1 MDGDAGV
8 VTGRTML
15 RVGLA
20 LVVVLALLPGRSVAA
35 QTIEDVLAT
44 VEVDSPEIRLITS
57 ELTATRSRVAEARVI
72 GEEAELDLVELDF
85 AEDQI
90 RSSVPGAARA
100 VDRART
106 QEAVVRE
113 ELADLAVLAYVAAPP
128 DERLAAVVTQTER
141 IIDRERADV
150 LFDVVSGARG
160 EQLGRQSSTRRDA
173 EFALTT
179 ALDDLDTLR
188 KRIVDTQALLEL
200 ATTTV
205 AQGEAAIPVLESELV
220 EARRVAPV
228 VGTDLPLVVFEAY
241 LRGARNAAADSPGC
255 NITWPLLAGIG
266 RVESRHGTFG
276 GNQVLPDGSITGQ
289 IIGIP
294 LNGENDTR
302 LIEDSDGGALDGDP
316 EFDRAVGPMQFIPTT
331 WAAFASDGN
340 GDGIADPHHL
350 FDASRAAA
358 TYLCRAG
365 DLSDPATKAA
375 AILSYNR
382 SESYR
387 DTVLGY
393 EAQYEEVPAR

>member
-1 MDGDAGV
+1 MVASAF
-8 VTGRTML
+8 
-15 RVGLA
+15 GLLSGGA
-20 LVVVLALLPGRSVAA
+20 VAA
-35 QTIEDVLAT
+35 QTIEEVLAT
-44 VEVDSPEIRLITS
+44 VEVDSPELRLITS
-57 ELTATRSRVAEARVI
+57 ELDATRTRVAEARVI
-72 GEEAELDLVELDF
+72 GREAELDLVELDF
-85 AEDQI
+85 AQDQI
-90 RSSVPGAARA
+90 RASVPGAART
-100 VDRART
+100 VDRTRAE
-106 QEAVVRE
+106 EAIVRD

-128 DERLAAVVTQTER
+128 DERLAAVISGTER
-141 IIDRERADV
+141 TIDRERADV
-150 LFDVVSGARG
+150 LFDVVTATRG
-160 EQLGRQSSTRRDA
+160 EQLARQSSTRRDA

-179 ALDDLDTLR
+179 ALDDLDDLDD
-188 KRIVDTQALLEL
+188 RIVDTEALLQL

-205 AQGEAAIPVLESELV
+205 AQGEAAIPVLEGQLV

-228 VGTDLPLVVFEAY
+228 VGTDFPLVVFEAY
-241 LRGARNAAADSPGC
+241 LRGARNASADFPGC

-266 RVESRHGTFG
+266 RDESRHGTFG
-276 GNQVLPDGSITGQ
+276 GNQVLPDGSVSGQ

-302 LIEDSDGGALDGDP
+302 VIEDSDGGALDGDT

-331 WAAFASDGN
+331 WAAFAADGN

-365 DLSDPATKAA
+365 DLTDPITKNA

-393 EAQYEEVPAR
+393 EAEYGEVPER

>member
-1 MDGDAGV
+1 M
-8 VTGRTML
+8 TGSVLRRTA
-15 RVGLA
+15 LA
-20 LVVVLALLPGRSVAA
+20 LALLLVLLPGPSAAA
-35 QTIEDVLAT
+35 QNVEEVLAT
-44 VEVDSPEIRLITS
+44 VEVDSPELRLITS
-57 ELTATRSRVAEARVI
+57 ELSATQSRVAEAKVI
-72 GEEAELDLVELDF
+72 GEEAELDLRELVF

-106 QEAVVRE
+106 QEAAVSA
-113 ELADLAVLAYVAAPP
+113 ELAELAVLAYVAAPP
-128 DERLAAVVTQTER
+128 DERLAAIVTETER

-150 LFDVVSGARG
+150 LFDAVTGARG
-160 EQLGRQSSTRRDA
+160 EHLARESSSRRDA

-179 ALDDLDTLR
+179 ALDDLDALR
-188 KRIVDTQALLEL
+188 QRIVDTEALLQL
-200 ATTTV
+200 ATSTV
-205 AQGEAAIPVLESELV
+205 AQGEAAIPVLQQQLV
-220 EARRVAPV
+220 EARRVAAV

-241 LRGARNAAADSPGC
+241 LRGARGAAADSPGC

-276 GNQVLPDGSITGQ
+276 GNRVLPDGSVSGQ

-302 LIEDSDGGALDGDP
+302 VIEDSDGGALDGDP

-331 WAAFASDGN
+331 WAAFARDGN
-340 GDGIADPHHL
+340 GDGVADPHHL
-350 FDASRAAA
+350 FDATRAAA
-358 TYLCRAG
+358 AYLCRAG
-365 DLSDPATKAA
+365 DLADPATKAA

-393 EAQYEEVPAR
+393 EAQYGEVPAR

>member
-1 MDGDAGV
+1 
-8 VTGRTML
+8 VTGSVLRRTA
-15 RVGLA
+15 LA
-20 LVVVLALLPGRSVAA
+20 LALLLVLLPGPSAAA
-35 QTIEDVLAT
+35 QNVEEVLAT
-44 VEVDSPEIRLITS
+44 VEVDSPELRLITS
-57 ELTATRSRVAEARVI
+57 ELSATQSRVAEAKVI
-72 GEEAELDLVELDF
+72 GEEAELDLRELVF

-106 QEAVVRE
+106 QEAAVSA
-113 ELADLAVLAYVAAPP
+113 ELAELAVLAYVAAPP
-128 DERLAAVVTQTER
+128 DERLAAIVTETER

-150 LFDVVSGARG
+150 LFDAVTGARG
-160 EQLGRQSSTRRDA
+160 KHLARESSSRRDA

-179 ALDDLDTLR
+179 ALDDLDALR
-188 KRIVDTQALLEL
+188 QRIVDTEALLQL
-200 ATTTV
+200 ATSTV
-205 AQGEAAIPVLESELV
+205 AQGEAAIPVLQQQLV
-220 EARRVAPV
+220 EARRVAAV

-241 LRGARNAAADSPGC
+241 LRGARGAAADSPGC

-276 GNQVLPDGSITGQ
+276 GNRVLPDGSVSGQ

-302 LIEDSDGGALDGDP
+302 VIEDSDGGALDGDP

-331 WAAFASDGN
+331 WAAFARDGN
-340 GDGIADPHHL
+340 GDGVADPHHL
-350 FDASRAAA
+350 FDATRAAA
-358 TYLCRAG
+358 AYLCRAG
-365 DLSDPATKAA
+365 DLADPATKAA

-393 EAQYEEVPAR
+393 EAQYGEVPAR